1 MEGIII
7 WIAIQKANI
16 KLTLMEGK
24 IEKLFRSIRHYGKR
38 NCKLEKTL
46 I

>member
-1 MEGIII
+1 MEGLIM
-7 WIAIQKANI
+7 WIAVQKSNI

-24 IEKLFRSIRHYGKR
+24 IEKLFRGIRHYGKR
-38 NCKLEKTL
+38 NCKLERTL